1 MTYVTEGKSVINAAQ
16 LVRREITY
24 RVLTQ
29 LKPFARNPRV
39 HKKKQVEE
47 IARSIQTFGF
57 LVPILTDGEGNVIAG
72 HGRLLAAKLLQMTE
86 VPVICISDLTEAQ
99 IQAFRI
105 ADNKLCENSTWNER
119 LLAETFKELSEL
131 TLDFTLDTT
140 GFSVGEID
148 VQIQGLSLIKP
159 DEDPADDLP
168 PGNPIRVAKVGD
180 LWLLG
185 EHRVLCGD
193 ARLAESFSKLMNGQ
207 LAVMVL
213 TDPPY
218 NLVID
223 GFCTGKGITKHSEF
237 LVASGEMTPAE
248 YCNFLQLVFR
258 LMAAVLV
265 DGGLVYVFIDYR
277 HVDQMI
283 SAGKSVFSTFKNLA
297 VWAKDRAGMGSFYR
311 SQHELCC
318 IFKFGNAPHQN
329 HFQLGQH
336 GRYRSNLWS
345 YPCPVSFGTSR
356 DEGEILRLHP
366 TIKPSGLIAD
376 AIMDVTRRGE
386 IVLDPFLG
394 SGTTVVAAERT
405 GRTCFAMELDPQ
417 YVDLS
422 IRRWQAFTGQN
433 ALHAASGRSFNEL
446 EKEMTDVAE

>member
-1 MTYVTEGKSVINAAQ
+1 MTYVTEGKSVVNAAR
-16 LVRREITY
+16 LVRLEITY

-29 LKPFARNPRV
+29 LKPFARNPRI
-39 HKKKQVEE
+39 HKKEQVEE
-47 IARSIQTFGF
+47 IARSIRTFGC
-57 LVPILTDGEGNVIAG
+57 LVPILTDGEGKVIAG

-105 ADNKLCENSTWNER
+105 ADNKLCENSAWNDT
-119 LLAETFKELSEL
+119 LLAEIFKELSEL
-131 TLDFTLDTT
+131 TLPFTLDTT
-140 GFSVGEID
+140 GFSIGEID
-148 VQIQGLSLIKP
+148 LRIQGLSLTKP

-168 PGNPIRVAKVGD
+168 PQSNLIRVAKVGD

-193 ARLAESFSKLMNGQ
+193 ARVGENFSKLMNGQ

-218 NLVID
+218 NLEID

-237 LVASGEMTPAE
+237 LVGSGEMTPAE

-277 HVDQMI
+277 HVDQLI
-283 SAGKSVFSTFKNLA
+283 SAGKSVFSAFKNLA

-345 YPCPVSFGTSR
+345 YPCPVLFGTSR
-356 DEGEILRLHP
+356 DEGDILRLHP
-366 TIKPSGLIAD
+366 TVKPAALVGD

-386 IVLDPFLG
+386 IVVDPFLG
-394 SGTTVVAAERT
+394 SGTTVIAAERT
-405 GRTCFAMELDPQ
+405 GRICYGMELAPE
-417 YVDLS
+417 YVGLT
-422 IRRWQAFTGQN
+422 IRRWQSCTGKAAFN
-433 ALHAASGRSFNEL
+433 ADSGKCFDEA
-446 EKEMTDVAE
+446 EQEVANAQ